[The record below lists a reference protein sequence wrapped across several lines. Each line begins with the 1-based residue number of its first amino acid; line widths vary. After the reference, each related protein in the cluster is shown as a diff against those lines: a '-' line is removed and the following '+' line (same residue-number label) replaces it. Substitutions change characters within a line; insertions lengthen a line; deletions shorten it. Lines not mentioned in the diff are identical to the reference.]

1 VKRSFVSRGRRLGM
15 VAVAATASLAVAACG
30 SSSNK
35 SSTSSASGSSTTA
48 SGGAS
53 SDAVAQAKKVVAMS
67 DGKLVYS
74 SKVEPGSPADIV
86 PYGTWRG
93 PTSAP
98 AHQAGKNLQII
109 VCTKQSVACVQAAQG
124 AQKAAQK
131 IGWKA
136 QIIDGGGTPQGF
148 ATAFNTALSN
158 HADAIMT
165 IAVPTAAVGSELAQ
179 TKKAGVPTIAVGDK
193 EPASGT
199 KYDAYVPFPMPLMN
213 ATLAYADI
221 ADNNGKANTIVVQ
234 DPGFP
239 VLIQSAAEYRKI
251 LGTCSGC
258 KSSSKSMQITDASD
272 PTKVQTVMQGALS
285 QDPNATTIALPYA
298 ISLPAT
304 VQAVKTSGKNVAVVA
319 KDGDEVGLKA
329 VADGSSKYNAGSS
342 VVWAGW
348 AGIDQAIRLIAHKT
362 PLGPTQTGLGV
373 ALFSQSTA
381 PKNGNIDTWPGLVN
395 YQAQYEKIWK

>member
-1 VKRSFVSRGRRLGM
+1 VKRSFVSRSRRFGM
-15 VAVAATASLAVAACG
+15 VAVAATASVAVAACG
-30 SSSNK
+30 SSSN
-35 SSTSSASGSSTTA
+35 SSTSSSGSNASGS
-48 SGGAS
+48 GAS
-53 SDAVAQAKKVVAMS
+53 SDAVAQAKKVVAMA

-74 SKVEPGSPADIV
+74 TKVEPSSPSDIV
-86 PYGTWRG
+86 PYGQWRG

-98 AHQAGKNLQII
+98 AHQPGKNIQII
-109 VCTKQSVACVQAAQG
+109 VCTKQSVACVQAADG
-124 AQKAAQK
+124 AVKAAQK
-131 IGWKA
+131 LGWKA

-148 ATAFNTALSN
+148 AAAFNTAISR
-158 HADAIMT
+158 HASAIMT
-165 IAVPTAAVGSELAQ
+165 IAVPTAAVGSEIAQ
-179 TKKAGVPTIAVGDK
+179 TKKAGIPTVAVGDK
-193 EPASGT
+193 EPDSGA

-221 ADNNGKANTIVVQ
+221 AANNGKANTVVVQ

-239 VLIQSAAEYRKI
+239 VLLQSAAEYRKI

-258 KSSSKSMQITDASD
+258 KSTSKSMQITDASD

-285 QDPNATTIALPYA
+285 QDPQATTIALPYA

-304 VQAVKTSGKNVAVVA
+304 IQAVKTTGKNVAVVA
-319 KDGDEVGLKA
+319 KDGDQVGLKA
-329 VADGSSKYNAGSS
+329 VADGGSKYNAGSS

-348 AGIDQAIRLIAHKT
+348 AGVDQAVRLIAKQK

-381 PKNGNIDTWPGLVN
+381 PKNGNIDSWPGLVN

>member
-1 VKRSFVSRGRRLGM
+1 MKRSFVSRGRRLGI
-15 VAVAATASLAVAACG
+15 VAVAATASLAIAACG
-30 SSSNK
+30 SSSK
-35 SSTSSASGSSTTA
+35 SSTSSSSGSSTTA

-74 SKVEPGSPADIV
+74 SKVEPDTPADIV

-98 AHQAGKNLQII
+98 AHQPGKNLQII

-148 ATAFNTALSN
+148 VTAFNTALSN

-221 ADNNGKANTIVVQ
+221 AANNGKANTIVVQ

-258 KSSSKSMQITDASD
+258 KSTSKSMQITDASD
-272 PTKVQTVMQGALS
+272 PTKVQTVVQGALS
-285 QDPNATTIALPYA
+285 QNPQATTIDLPYA
-298 ISLPAT
+298 ISLPAAI
-304 VQAVKTSGKNVAVVA
+304 QAVKTSGKNVAVVA

-348 AGIDQAIRLIAHKT
+348 AGVDQAIRLIAKQK

-373 ALFSQSTA
+373 VLFSQSTV

-395 YQAQYEKIWK
+395 YQSQYAKIWK